1 MAGKTL
7 MRPTLSNA
15 NRVAKELRQQITDGV
30 YATGERLPSIRRLV
44 EQYGV
49 SKNAIV
55 DAYERLI
62 ASGDVEAR
70 RGSGYYVSPRSV
82 ATPAEQEPSSLD
94 RALDSIWMMREQL
107 NNDPQHL
114 AVGHGIPPGE
124 WLADN
129 RLERVQQRVSRVA
142 LDSMFQYGNTYGYRP
157 LRDLLERKLG
167 GLSIQARANQIV
179 LTFGANEALDIVVR
193 CLMRPGDI
201 ALVDEPGYYP
211 LYGKLRLHGTT
222 VVGVPREAD
231 GPDVTAFEH
240 LVATTK
246 AKVFFTQSVG
256 QNPTGSDTSPAKAFR
271 MLQVAE
277 KYGVTIVENDAS
289 ADLKPTALSR
299 LSSLDQ
305 LRRTV
310 YIGSFTKSVA
320 AALRVGFIAAE
331 AGLAERLADVKM
343 LIHVSTSEYAER
355 TVDAVLRAPEYPR
368 QLAQLHLQVERS
380 TRHAAKVLT
389 GLGANLF
396 CTPSHTL
403 YLWGEFPWAP
413 DSLALAKNLLK
424 DKVALAPGAFF
435 SIDARNVSAWSR
447 YNTGYVVDPRFA
459 RSMLQYRPRKSIQ
472 KP

>member
-1 MAGKTL
+1 MK
-7 MRPTLSNA
+7 PNLSNA
-15 NRVAKELRQQITDGV
+15 NQVAADLRKQITEGA
-30 YATGERLPSIRRLV
+30 YAIGERLPSIRRLV
-44 EQYGV
+44 ERYGF
-49 SKNAIV
+49 SKNTIV

-62 ASGDVEAR
+62 ADGHVEAR
-70 RGSGYYVSPRSV
+70 RGSGYYVSQHSTER
-82 ATPAEQEPSSLD
+82 PAEDEPSSLD
-94 RALDSIWMMREQL
+94 RALDSVWMMREQV
-107 NNDPQHL
+107 NNDPEHL
-114 AVGHGIPPGE
+114 AVGHGIPPGQ
-124 WLADN
+124 WLANN
-129 RLERVQQRVSRVA
+129 RLERAQQRTSRVA
-142 LDSMFQYGNTYGYRP
+142 LESMFQYGNPYGYRP
-157 LRDLLERKLG
+157 LRDLLERKLAN
-167 GLSIQARANQIV
+167 LSIQARANQIV

-211 LYGKLRLHGTT
+211 LYGKLRLHGTI

-231 GPDVTAFEH
+231 GPDVAAFEH

-271 MLQVAE
+271 LLQVAE
-277 KYGVTIVENDAS
+277 KYGVTIVENDAV
-289 ADLKPTALSR
+289 ADLKPTAVSR

-320 AALRVGFIAAE
+320 AALRVGFIAAD

-343 LIHVSTSEYAER
+343 LVHVSTSEFAER

-368 QLAQLHLQVERS
+368 QLAQLQHQVERA
-380 TRHAAKVLT
+380 TRHATKVLT

-403 YLWGEFPWAP
+403 YLWAEFPWAP
-413 DSLALAKNLLK
+413 DSLALARNLLT
-424 DKVALAPGAFF
+424 DNVALAPGAFF
-435 SIDARNVSAWSR
+435 GLEPRHITAWSR
-447 YNTGYVVDPRFA
+447 YNVGYVVDPKFA
-459 RSMLQYRPRKSIQ
+459 RSMLQYRPRKSGSE
-472 KP
+472 P